1 MSTRSTISILEL
13 NGTVKQIYCHY
24 DGYVSNN
31 GRLLKTFYNTPNLV
45 KELISG
51 GDLSVLGE
59 YINPVGLHSFNIPEP
74 NCCVY
79 YGRDRGESNTE
90 FRVFRDWDYFK
101 FSRQKEQYDYL
112 YIESENRWYLL
123 GDKTE
128 KLTFLCQL
136 DSEQLPELT
145 LDDIEDLLGYK
156 FKLVS

>member
-59 YINPVGLHSFNIPEP
+59 YINPVSFNKPDP
-74 NCCVY
+74 NCCY
-79 YGRDRGESNTE
+79 YGRDRGETDIEPRLFANWE
-90 FRVFRDWDYFK
+90 MFK
-101 FSRQKEQYDYL
+101 FTCQTEEYNYL
-112 YIESENRWYLL
+112 YDESENRWYLL

-136 DSEQLPELT
+136 DPTEELPELT
-145 LDDIEDLLGYK
+145 LNDIEDLLGYK
-156 FKLVS
+156 FKLVA